1 MPTKRTVDL
10 ITEAF
15 SDVMT
20 ARRKYELKK
29 PNGEILKEI
38 YFPPLTRY
46 DRVQAQAAAGTDEAL
61 AISTRLLCQLAQNE
75 DGTKAFAS
83 ADAENLKRFLPESVL
98 NDLELFMM
106 NIQVDLD
113 TAKNESSEITG

>member
-20 ARRKYELKK
+20 SRRKYKLKK
-29 PNGEILKEI
+29 PNGELLKEI
-38 YFPPLTRY
+38 YFPPLTRF
-46 DRVQAQAAAGTDEAL
+46 DRIQAQAAAGTDEAL

-75 DGTKAFAS
+75 DGTKAFHS
-83 ADAENLKRFLPESVL
+83 ADAENLKRFLPETVL
-98 NDLELFMM
+98 NELELFMM
-106 NIQVDLD
+106 DIKVDLD
-113 TAKNESSEITG
+113 TAKNESGEITG

>member
-1 MPTKRTVDL
+1 MATKRTVDL

-20 ARRKYELKK
+20 NRRKYILNK
-29 PNGEILKEI
+29 PDGSLLKEL

-46 DRVQAQAAAGTDEAL
+46 DRMQAQAATGSDDAL

-83 ADAENLKRFLPESVL
+83 ADAENLKRFLPETVL
-98 NDLELFMM
+98 NDLEIFMM
-106 NIQVDLD
+106 DIQVDIN
-113 TAKNESSEITG
+113 TAKNE

>member
-1 MPTKRTVDL
+1 MATKRNVDL

-29 PNGEILKEI
+29 PNGELLKEL

-46 DRVQAQAAAGTDEAL
+46 DRMQAQAATGSDDAL

-75 DGTKAFAS
+75 DGSNAFAS
-83 ADAENLKRFLPESVL
+83 ADAENLKRFLPETVL
-98 NDLELFMM
+98 NDLEIFMM
-106 NIQVDLD
+106 DIQVDIN
-113 TAKNESSEITG
+113 TAKNE

>member
-1 MPTKRTVDL
+1 MAKRNVDL

-15 SDVMT
+15 GEVMSN
-20 ARRKYELKK
+20 RRKYELKK
-29 PNGEILKEI
+29 PNGELLKEL

-46 DRVQAQAAAGTDEAL
+46 DRIQAQAVAGTDEAL

-75 DGTKAFAS
+75 DGSKAFAS
-83 ADAENLKRFLPESVL
+83 ADAENLKRFLPETVL
-98 NDLELFMM
+98 NELELFMM
-106 NIQVDLD
+106 DIKVDLD

>member
-1 MPTKRTVDL
+1 MPTKSTVDL

-46 DRVQAQAAAGTDEAL
+46 DRIQAQAAAGSEDAL
-61 AISTRLLCQLAQNE
+61 AVSTRLLCQLAQNE

-106 NIQVDLD
+106 DIQVNYDSV
-113 TAKNESSEITG
+113 KNESSEITG

>member
-1 MPTKRTVDL
+1 MATKRNVDL

-20 ARRKYELKK
+20 ARRKYELKN

-38 YFPPLTRY
+38 YFPPLTRF
-46 DRVQAQAAAGTDEAL
+46 DRKQAQAAAGTDDAL
-61 AISTRLLCQLAQNE
+61 TISTRLLCQLAENE

-83 ADAENLKRFLPESVL
+83 ADAENLQRFLPESVL
-98 NDLELFMM
+98 NELELFMM
-106 NIQVDLD
+106 DIQVDVN
-113 TAKNESSEITG
+113 TAKNE

>member
-1 MPTKRTVDL
+1 MAKRNVDL

-15 SDVMT
+15 GEVMSN
-20 ARRKYELKK
+20 RRKYELKK
-29 PNGEILKEI
+29 PNGELLKEL

-46 DRVQAQAAAGTDEAL
+46 DRIQAQAAAGSEEGL
-61 AISTRLLCQLAQNE
+61 VISTRLLCQLAENE

-83 ADAENLKRFLPESVL
+83 SDAENLKRFLPETVL

-106 NIQVDLD
+106 GLSVDLGA
-113 TAKNESSEITG
+113 AKNELSETTG

>member
-20 ARRKYELKK
+20 TRRKYVLNK
-29 PNGEILKEI
+29 PNGELLKEL
-38 YFPPLTRY
+38 YFPPLTRF
-46 DRVQAQAAAGTDEAL
+46 DRIQAQAATGTDEAL
-61 AISTRLLCQLAQNE
+61 AISTRLLCQIAENE

-83 ADAENLKRFLPESVL
+83 ADAENLKRFLPETVL
-98 NDLELFMM
+98 NELELFMM
-106 NIQVDLD
+106 DIQVDVN

>member
-1 MPTKRTVDL
+1 MATKRTVDL

-20 ARRKYELKK
+20 NRRKYIVNK
-29 PNGEILKEI
+29 PDGSLLKEL
-38 YFPPLTRY
+38 YFPPLTRF
-46 DRVQAQAAAGTDEAL
+46 DRIQAQAATGTDEAL
-61 AISTRLLCQLAQNE
+61 AISTRLLCQIAQNE

-83 ADAENLKRFLPESVL
+83 ADAENLKRFLPETVL
-98 NDLELFMM
+98 NELELFMM
-106 NIQVDLD
+106 DIQVDLD

>member
-46 DRVQAQAAAGTDEAL
+46 DRIQAQAAAGSEDAL
-61 AISTRLLCQLAQNE
+61 AVSTRLLCQLAQNE

-106 NIQVDLD
+106 NIQVNYDSV
-113 TAKNESSEITG
+113 KNESSEITG

>member
-1 MPTKRTVDL
+1 MTTKRNVDL

-20 ARRKYELKK
+20 ARRKYELKN

-38 YFPPLTRY
+38 FFPPLTRY
-46 DRVQAQAAAGTDEAL
+46 DRVQAQAAAGTDDAL
-61 AISTRLLCQLAQNE
+61 TISTRLLCQLAENE

-106 NIQVDLD
+106 DIQVDIN
-113 TAKNESSEITG
+113 TAKNG